1 MRPGQFGFLPAAF
14 GVVLLFSAG
23 ITTPPALAVLE
34 PLKFES
40 SSQES
45 RYKALITEL
54 RCLVCQ
60 NQNLADSNAELAR
73 DLRLLTYNMI
83 LSGSS
88 DKDIVQFM
96 VSRYGDFVLYRP
108 PFKPSTALLWLAPLL
123 FMAGGCFVLFRI
135 FRRRKNIRPPDVPPA
150 QRAKVRKLL
159 QDDNSA

>member
-1 MRPGQFGFLPAAF
+1 MRSDRFAFRSAAVA
-14 GVVLLFSAG
+14 VVLLCGPG
-23 ITTPPALAVLE
+23 IAPPSVHAVME

-45 RYKALITEL
+45 RYKALIAEL

-123 FMAGGCFVLFRI
+123 FMAGGFFVLFRI
-135 FRRRKNIRPPDVPPA
+135 FRWRKNIRPLDVPPD

>member
-1 MRPGQFGFLPAAF
+1 MRPGQLRSLSTFFGLF
-14 GVVLLFSAG
+14 LLFSA
-23 ITTPPALAVLE
+23 TLTAPPVHGQLE

-45 RYKALITEL
+45 RYKALIAEL

-60 NQNLADSNAELAR
+60 NQNLADSNAELAG

-88 DKDIVQFM
+88 DTEIVQFM

-108 PFKPSTALLWLAPLL
+108 PFKPSTALLWFAPLIFL
-123 FMAGGCFVLFRI
+123 AGGCFVLFRL
-135 FRRRKNIRPPDVPPA
+135 FRTRNNNSLSNVSSA
-150 QRAKVRKLL
+150 QREKLRNL
-159 QDDNSA
+159 MRDDHSA

>member
-1 MRPGQFGFLPAAF
+1 MRLGQFGFLPAAF
-14 GVVLLFSAG
+14 SVVLLFSAG

-123 FMAGGCFVLFRI
+123 FMAGGFFVLFRI
-135 FRRRKNIRPPDVPPA
+135 FRWRKNIRPLDVPPD

>member
-1 MRPGQFGFLPAAF
+1 MRLGQLGPLSAVFWLS
-14 GVVLLFSAG
+14 LLFSAAL
-23 ITTPPALAVLE
+23 TAPPVQAVLE
-34 PLKFES
+34 PLKFQS

-45 RYKALITEL
+45 RYKALIAEL

-88 DKDIVQFM
+88 DSEIVQFM

-108 PFKPSTALLWLAPLL
+108 PFKPNTALLWFAPLIFL
-123 FMAGGCFVLFRI
+123 AGGCFVLLRI
-135 FRRRKNIRPPDVPPA
+135 FRSRKNINPPNVSATHRA
-150 QRAKVRKLL
+150 QVRKLM
-159 QDDNSA
+159 QNDHFK

>member
-1 MRPGQFGFLPAAF
+1 MRPSQLAVLSTIF
-14 GVVLLFSAG
+14 GVVLLFNVG
-23 ITTPPALAVLE
+23 FTTPPAHAVLE

-45 RYKALITEL
+45 RYKALIAEL

-73 DLRLLTYNMI
+73 DLRLLTHNMI

-88 DKDIVQFM
+88 DSEIIQFM

-123 FMAGGCFVLFRI
+123 FLSVGCFVLFRI
-135 FRRRKNIRPPDVPPA
+135 FRSRKNVSPSIVPPT
-150 QRAKVRKLL
+150 QRARVRKLMR
-159 QDDNSA
+159 DDHST

>member
-1 MRPGQFGFLPAAF
+1 MRPGQLGSLSTVFCLFLLVSAA
-14 GVVLLFSAG
+14 LTA
-23 ITTPPALAVLE
+23 PPVQAVLE
-34 PLKFES
+34 PLKFQS

-45 RYKALITEL
+45 RYKALIAEL

-88 DKDIVQFM
+88 DSEIVQFM

-108 PFKPSTALLWLAPLL
+108 LFKPKTALLWLAPLIL
-123 FMAGGCFVLFRI
+123 LAGGCFVLFRI
-135 FRRRKNIRPPDVPPA
+135 LRSRKQINPSAVSSAHRA
-150 QRAKVRKLL
+150 QVRKLM
-159 QDDNSA
+159 QDDHFK

>member
-1 MRPGQFGFLPAAF
+1 MRPGQLRSLSAVFGLF
-14 GVVLLFSAG
+14 LLFS
-23 ITTPPALAVLE
+23 TTFTAPPVQALLE

-60 NQNLADSNAELAR
+60 NQNLADSNSELAG
-73 DLRLLTYNMI
+73 DLRLLTHNMI

-88 DKDIVQFM
+88 DTEIIQFM

-108 PFKPSTALLWLAPLL
+108 PFKPSTALLWLAPLIL
-123 FMAGGCFVLFRI
+123 LAGGCFVLFRL
-135 FRRRKNIRPPDVPPA
+135 FRDQKHIKSSDIPPP
-150 QRAKVRKLL
+150 QRAKVRKLMR
-159 QDDNSA
+159 DDHST

>member
-1 MRPGQFGFLPAAF
+1 MRPGQLGSLSAVFGLF
-14 GVVLLFSAG
+14 LLFGA
-23 ITTPPALAVLE
+23 TLTATPVQALLE

-45 RYKALITEL
+45 RYKALIAEL

-60 NQNLADSNAELAR
+60 NQNLADSNAELAG

-88 DKDIVQFM
+88 DTEIVQFM

-108 PFKPSTALLWLAPLL
+108 PFKPSTALLWIAPLIL
-123 FMAGGCFVLFRI
+123 LTGGCFVLFRI
-135 FRRRKNIRPPDVPPA
+135 FRSR
-150 QRAKVRKLL
+150 
-159 QDDNSA
+159 

>member
-1 MRPGQFGFLPAAF
+1 MRPGQLGSLSTVFCLFLLVSAA
-14 GVVLLFSAG
+14 L
-23 ITTPPALAVLE
+23 TALPVQAVLE
-34 PLKFES
+34 PLKFQS

-45 RYKALITEL
+45 RYKALIAEL

-88 DKDIVQFM
+88 DSEIVQFM

-108 PFKPSTALLWLAPLL
+108 PFKPNTALLWFAPLIL
-123 FMAGGCFVLFRI
+123 LAGGCFVLFRI
-135 FRRRKNIRPPDVPPA
+135 FRSRKNINPPEVSAEHRA
-150 QRAKVRKLL
+150 QVRKLM
-159 QDDNSA
+159 QDDHFK

>member
-1 MRPGQFGFLPAAF
+1 MRPGQLGSLSAVFGLF
-14 GVVLLFSAG
+14 LLFS
-23 ITTPPALAVLE
+23 TTFTAPPVQALLE

-60 NQNLADSNAELAR
+60 NQNLADSNSELAG
-73 DLRLLTYNMI
+73 DLRLLTHNMI

-88 DKDIVQFM
+88 DTEIIQFM

-108 PFKPSTALLWLAPLL
+108 PFKPSTALLWFAPLIFL
-123 FMAGGCFVLFRI
+123 AGGCFVLFRI
-135 FRRRKNIRPPDVPPA
+135 FQRRNNNSLSSVSSA
-150 QRAKVRKLL
+150 QREKLRKLMR
-159 QDDNSA
+159 DNHSA

>member
-1 MRPGQFGFLPAAF
+1 MRSDRFAFRSAAVA
-14 GVVLLFSAG
+14 VVLLCGAG
-23 ITTPPALAVLE
+23 IAPPPVHAVME

-45 RYKALITEL
+45 RYKALIAEL

-135 FRRRKNIRPPDVPPA
+135 FRRRKNIRPLDVPPD

>member
-1 MRPGQFGFLPAAF
+1 M
-14 GVVLLFSAG
+14 
-23 ITTPPALAVLE
+23 E

-45 RYKALITEL
+45 RYKALIAEL

-123 FMAGGCFVLFRI
+123 FMAGGFFVLFRI
-135 FRRRKNIRPPDVPPA
+135 FRWRKNIRPLDVPPD

>member
-1 MRPGQFGFLPAAF
+1 MRPRQLAVLSTIF
-14 GVVLLFSAG
+14 GVVLLFNVG
-23 ITTPPALAVLE
+23 FTTPPAHAVLE

-45 RYKALITEL
+45 RYKALIAEL

-60 NQNLADSNAELAR
+60 NQNLADSNADLAR

-88 DKDIVQFM
+88 DTEIVQFM

-108 PFKPSTALLWLAPLL
+108 PFKPSTALLWLAPLIL
-123 FMAGGCFVLFRI
+123 LAGGCFVLFRL
-135 FRRRKNIRPPDVPPA
+135 FRDQKHTNSSDIPPA
-150 QRAKVRKLL
+150 QRAKVRKLMR
-159 QDDNSA
+159 DDHST

>member
-1 MRPGQFGFLPAAF
+1 MRPGQLAFLSTAF

-23 ITTPPALAVLE
+23 ITTPPAHAVLE
-34 PLKFES
+34 PLNFES

-45 RYKALITEL
+45 RYKALIAEL

-60 NQNLADSNAELAR
+60 NQNLADSNADLAR
-73 DLRLLTYNMI
+73 DLRLLPYNMI

-88 DKDIVQFM
+88 DTEIVQFM

-123 FMAGGCFVLFRI
+123 FLTGGCFVLFRI
-135 FRRRKNIRPPDVPPA
+135 FRSRKNVSPSNVPPT
-150 QRAKVRKLL
+150 QRAKVRKLMR
-159 QDDNSA
+159 DDHST

>member
-1 MRPGQFGFLPAAF
+1 MRLGQLGPLSAVFWLS
-14 GVVLLFSAG
+14 LLFSAAL
-23 ITTPPALAVLE
+23 TAPPAQAVLE
-34 PLKFES
+34 PLKFDS

-45 RYKALITEL
+45 RYKALIAEL

-88 DKDIVQFM
+88 DTEILQFM

-108 PFKPSTALLWLAPLL
+108 PFKPTTALLWFTPMILL
-123 FMAGGCFVLFRI
+123 AGGCFVLFRI
-135 FRRRKNIRPPDVPPA
+135 LRSRKQINPSAVSSAHRA
-150 QRAKVRKLL
+150 QVRKLM
-159 QDDNSA
+159 QDDHFK

>member
-1 MRPGQFGFLPAAF
+1 MRPGQLTLLSTAF
-14 GVVLLFSAG
+14 GAVLFFSIG
-23 ITTPPALAVLE
+23 ITAPPVHAVLE
-34 PLKFES
+34 PFKFES

-45 RYKALITEL
+45 RYRTLIAEL

-88 DKDIVQFM
+88 DSEIVQFM

-108 PFKPSTALLWLAPLL
+108 PFKPNTALLWFAPLIL
-123 FMAGGCFVLFRI
+123 LAGGCFVLFRI
-135 FRRRKNIRPPDVPPA
+135 FHSRKNMNLSEVSSAHRA
-150 QRAKVRKLL
+150 QVRKLM
-159 QDDNSA
+159 QDDHFK

>member
-1 MRPGQFGFLPAAF
+1 MRSDRFAFRSAAVA
-14 GVVLLFSAG
+14 VVLLCGAG
-23 ITTPPALAVLE
+23 IAPPSVHAVME

-45 RYKALITEL
+45 RYKALIAEL

-135 FRRRKNIRPPDVPPA
+135 FRRRKNIRPPDAPPD

>member
-45 RYKALITEL
+45 RYKALIAEL

-83 LSGSS
+83 MSGSS

-108 PFKPSTALLWLAPLL
+108 PFKPSTALLWLAP
-123 FMAGGCFVLFRI
+123 
-135 FRRRKNIRPPDVPPA
+135 
-150 QRAKVRKLL
+150 
-159 QDDNSA
+159 

>member
-14 GVVLLFSAG
+14 GVVLLFNAG
-23 ITTPPALAVLE
+23 ITTPSALAVLE

-88 DKDIVQFM
+88 DTDIVQFM
-96 VSRYGDFVLYRP
+96 ASRYGDFVLYRP

-135 FRRRKNIRPPDVPPA
+135 FRRRKNIRPPDIPPD

>member
-1 MRPGQFGFLPAAF
+1 MRSGQLAFLSTAF
-14 GVVLLFSAG
+14 GVVLFFSAG
-23 ITTPPALAVLE
+23 ITTPPAHAVLE

-45 RYKALITEL
+45 RYKALIAEL

-135 FRRRKNIRPPDVPPA
+135 FRRRKNIRPPNIPA
-150 QRAKVRKLL
+150 NQRAKVRKLL

>member
-1 MRPGQFGFLPAAF
+1 MRSDRFAFRSAAVA
-14 GVVLLFSAG
+14 VVLLCGAG
-23 ITTPPALAVLE
+23 ITTPPAHAVME

-45 RYKALITEL
+45 RYKALIAEL

-123 FMAGGCFVLFRI
+123 FMAGGFFVLFRI
-135 FRRRKNIRPPDVPPA
+135 FRWRKNIRPLDVPPD

>member
-1 MRPGQFGFLPAAF
+1 MRLRLLAVLSTIL
-14 GVVLLFSAG
+14 GVALLFSVG
-23 ITTPPALAVLE
+23 LTTPPAYAVLE

-45 RYKALITEL
+45 RYKALIAEL

-60 NQNLADSNAELAR
+60 NQNLADSNADLAR

-88 DKDIVQFM
+88 DTEIVQFM

-108 PFKPSTALLWLAPLL
+108 PFKPSTALLWFAPLIFL
-123 FMAGGCFVLFRI
+123 AGGCFVLFRI
-135 FRRRKNIRPPDVPPA
+135 FQSRNNNSLSNVSSA
-150 QRAKVRKLL
+150 QREKLRKLMR
-159 QDDNSA
+159 DDHST

>member
-1 MRPGQFGFLPAAF
+1 MIRRPPRST
-14 GVVLLFSAG
+14 LFPY
-23 ITTPPALAVLE
+23 TTLFRS
-34 PLKFES
+34 FES

-45 RYKALITEL
+45 RYKALIAEL

-123 FMAGGCFVLFRI
+123 FMAGGFFVLFRI
-135 FRRRKNIRPPDVPPA
+135 FRGRKNIRPLDVPPD

>member
-1 MRPGQFGFLPAAF
+1 MRPGQLGSLSAVFG
-14 GVVLLFSAG
+14 LLLIFSA
-23 ITTPPALAVLE
+23 TLTAPPVQALLE

-45 RYKALITEL
+45 RYKALIAEL

-60 NQNLADSNAELAR
+60 NQNLADSNAELAG

-88 DKDIVQFM
+88 DTEIVQFM

-108 PFKPSTALLWLAPLL
+108 PFKPSTALLWFAPLIFL
-123 FMAGGCFVLFRI
+123 AGGCFVLFRL
-135 FRRRKNIRPPDVPPA
+135 FRTRNNNSLSNVSST
-150 QRAKVRKLL
+150 QREKLRNL
-159 QDDNSA
+159 MRDDHSA

>member
-1 MRPGQFGFLPAAF
+1 MRPGQLGSLSTVFG
-14 GVVLLFSAG
+14 LLLIFSA
-23 ITTPPALAVLE
+23 TLTAPPVQALLE

-45 RYKALITEL
+45 RYKALIAEL

-60 NQNLADSNAELAR
+60 NQNLADSNAELAG

-88 DKDIVQFM
+88 DTEIVQFM

-108 PFKPSTALLWLAPLL
+108 PFKPSTALLWFAPLIFL
-123 FMAGGCFVLFRI
+123 AGGCFVLFRL
-135 FRRRKNIRPPDVPPA
+135 FRTRNNNSLLNVSSA
-150 QRAKVRKLL
+150 QREKLRNL
-159 QDDNSA
+159 MRDDHSA

>member
-1 MRPGQFGFLPAAF
+1 MRLRLLAVQSSIL

-23 ITTPPALAVLE
+23 CTTPPAHAVLE

-45 RYKALITEL
+45 RYKALIAEL

-88 DKDIVQFM
+88 DTEIVQFM

-123 FMAGGCFVLFRI
+123 FLSVGCFVLFRI
-135 FRRRKNIRPPDVPPA
+135 FRSRKNVSPSIVPPT
-150 QRAKVRKLL
+150 QRARVRKLMR
-159 QDDNSA
+159 DDHST

>member
-1 MRPGQFGFLPAAF
+1 MRPGQLGSLSAVFGLF
-14 GVVLLFSAG
+14 LLFS
-23 ITTPPALAVLE
+23 TTFTAPPVQAVLE
-34 PLKFES
+34 PLKFDS

-45 RYKALITEL
+45 RYKALIAEL

-88 DKDIVQFM
+88 DTEIVQFM

-108 PFKPSTALLWLAPLL
+108 PFKPNTALLWFAPLIFL
-123 FMAGGCFVLFRI
+123 AGGCFVLLRI
-135 FRRRKNIRPPDVPPA
+135 FRSRKNINPPNVSATHRA
-150 QRAKVRKLL
+150 QVRKLM
-159 QDDNSA
+159 QDDHFK

>member
-1 MRPGQFGFLPAAF
+1 MRLGQLGPLSAVFWLS
-14 GVVLLFSAG
+14 LLFSAAL
-23 ITTPPALAVLE
+23 TAPPVQAVLE

-45 RYKALITEL
+45 RYKALIAEL

-88 DKDIVQFM
+88 DSEIVQFM

-108 PFKPSTALLWLAPLL
+108 PFKPNTALLWLAPLIL
-123 FMAGGCFVLFRI
+123 LAGGCFVLFRI
-135 FRRRKNIRPPDVPPA
+135 FRSRKNNDPLDVSSTRRA
-150 QRAKVRKLL
+150 QVRKLM
-159 QDDNSA
+159 QDDHFK